1 MKSKNNGKDFCIFA
15 LPGMFCFFA
24 VVIIPFLY
32 GVYLTFTDWNG
43 VSQTKNFI
51 GLKNFAGVMSDRQ
64 FWSSLLLTFKY
75 VIVVVLL
82 VNVIAFAIAYL
93 LTRGIKGQ
101 NFFRAGFFTPNLIG
115 GIVLGYIWQFVF
127 SRVFVNIGEGTGW
140 NLFEISW
147 LSEPNRA
154 FAALILVSVWQLS
167 GYMILIYVAGF
178 MGLSEDV
185 MEAASI
191 DGASGF
197 AKLKNIVLPLMMSSI
212 TICLFLTLSRAF
224 MVYDLNLSLTA
235 GGPYGTTEMA
245 AMHVYE
251 KAFTSRQFGVGQAE
265 ALILFIVVAC
275 ISGLQVYFTKKQEVE
290 A

>member
-1 MKSKNNGKDFCIFA
+1 MFA

-32 GVYLTFTDWNG
+32 GVYLTFTDWDG
-43 VSQTKNFI
+43 VSSEKNFI
-51 GLKNFAGVMSDRQ
+51 WFENFKGVIRDGE
-64 FWSSLLLTFKY
+64 FWTSLLLTFKY
-75 VIVVVLL
+75 VILVVVL
-82 VNVIAFAIAYL
+82 VNVIAFVIAYL
-93 LTRGIKGQ
+93 LTRGMKGQ

-127 SRVFVNIGEGTGW
+127 SRVFVSIGESTGW
-140 NLFEISW
+140 GLFEASW
-147 LSEPNRA
+147 LSDPDLA
-154 FAALILVSVWQLS
+154 FAALVLVTVWQLS

-191 DGASGF
+191 DGASGWM
-197 AKLKNIVLPLMMSSI
+197 KMRRIVLPLMMSSI
-212 TICLFLTLSRAF
+212 TICLFLTLSKAF
-224 MVYDLNLSLTA
+224 MVYDVNLSLTS
-235 GGPYGTTEMA
+235 GGPYGTTQMA

-275 ISGLQVYFTKKQEVE
+275 ISGLQVYLTKKQEVE

>member
-1 MKSKNNGKDFCIFA
+1 MESKNKGKDFCIFA

-43 VSQTKNFI
+43 VAQDKSFIGFTNFI
-51 GLKNFAGVMSDRQ
+51 SVVQDKL

-75 VIVVVLL
+75 VIVVVIL

-127 SRVFVNIGEGTGW
+127 SRVFVNIGESTGW

-147 LSEPNRA
+147 LSDPGKA
-154 FAALILVSVWQLS
+154 FAALVMVSVWQLS

-191 DGASGF
+191 DGATGW
-197 AKLKNIVLPLMMSSI
+197 AKLKNIIMPLMMSSI

-224 MVYDLNLSLTA
+224 MVYDINLSLTS

-275 ISGLQVYFTKKQEVE
+275 ISGLQVYLTKKQEVE

>member
-1 MKSKNNGKDFCIFA
+1 MFA
-15 LPGMFCFFA
+15 LPGLFCFLA
-24 VVIIPFLY
+24 VVIVPFIY
-32 GVYLTFTDWNG
+32 GVYLTLTDWDG
-43 VSQTKNFI
+43 VASVKNFV
-51 GLKNFAGVMSDRQ
+51 GLENFGGVMRDSQ
-64 FWSSLLLTFKY
+64 FWTSLLLTFKY
-75 VIVVVLL
+75 VVFVVVI

-127 SRVFVNIGEGTGW
+127 SRVFVSIGETTGW
-140 NLFEISW
+140 KLFEASW
-147 LSEPNRA
+147 LSDPTNA
-154 FAALILVSVWQLS
+154 FVALVVVSVWQLS

-178 MGLSEDV
+178 MGLNEDV

-191 DGASGF
+191 DGATGWV
-197 AKLKNIVLPLMMSSI
+197 KLKSIILPLMMSSI

-224 MVYDLNLSLTA
+224 MVYDVNLSLT
-235 GGPYGTTEMA
+235 GGAPYGTTEMA

-251 KAFTSRQFGVGQAE
+251 KAFTSRQFGVGQSE
-265 ALILFIVVAC
+265 ALILFIIVAV
-275 ISGLQVYFTKKQEVE
+275 ISGLQVYLTKKQEVE

>member
-1 MKSKNNGKDFCIFA
+1 MRNKNKGKDFCMFA

-24 VVIIPFLY
+24 VVIIPFVY
-32 GVYLTFTDWNG
+32 GVYLTLTDWNG
-43 VSQTKNFI
+43 VAKVKNFI
-51 GLKNFAGVMSDRQ
+51 GLENFKGVMKDGQ
-64 FWSSLLLTFKY
+64 FWTSLGLTFKY
-75 VIVVVLL
+75 VILVVLL
-82 VNVIAFAIAYL
+82 VNVIAFLLAYL

-127 SRVFVNIGEGTGW
+127 SRVFVNVGEATGW
-140 NLFEISW
+140 KLFGVSW
-147 LSEPNRA
+147 LSDPTKA
-154 FAALILVSVWQLS
+154 FVALVAVSVWQLS

-191 DGASGF
+191 DGASGWV
-197 AKLKNIVLPLMMSSI
+197 KMKSIIMPLMMSSV

-224 MVYDLNLSLTA
+224 MVYDVNLSLTA
-235 GGPYGTTEMA
+235 GAPYGTTEMA

-265 ALILFIVVAC
+265 AFILFIIVAC
-275 ISGLQVYFTKKQEVE
+275 ISGIRVYLTKKKEVE

>member
-1 MKSKNNGKDFCIFA
+1 MFA

-24 VVIIPFLY
+24 VVMVPFLY
-32 GVYLTFTDWNG
+32 GVYLTMTDWNG
-43 VSQTKNFI
+43 VASTKNFI
-51 GLKNFAGVMSDRQ
+51 GIENFLGVLRDGQ

-75 VIVVVLL
+75 VILVVLL
-82 VNVIAFAIAYL
+82 VNIVAFFLAYL

-127 SRVFVNIGEGTGW
+127 SRVFVNIGEATGW
-140 NLFEISW
+140 TLFGVSW
-147 LSEPNRA
+147 LSDPTKA
-154 FAALILVSVWQLS
+154 FIALVVVSVWQLS

-191 DGASGF
+191 DGATGWRKMKS
-197 AKLKNIVLPLMMSSI
+197 IVMPLMMSSV

-224 MVYDLNLSLTA
+224 MVYDVNLSLTA
-235 GGPYGTTEMA
+235 GAPYGTTQMA

-265 ALILFIVVAC
+265 ALILFLIVAC
-275 ISGLQVYFTKKQEVE
+275 ISGIQVYLTKKKEVE

>member
-1 MKSKNNGKDFCIFA
+1 MESKNKGKDFCMFA

-24 VVIIPFLY
+24 VVIVPFIY
-32 GVYLTFTDWNG
+32 GVYLTLTDWDG
-43 VSQTKNFI
+43 VAKVKNFI
-51 GLKNFAGVMSDRQ
+51 GLKNFAGVMHDKQ
-64 FWSSLLLTFKY
+64 FWTSLLLTFRY
-75 VIVVVLL
+75 VIVVVVL
-82 VNVIAFAIAYL
+82 VNVIAFLIAFL
-93 LTRGIKGQ
+93 LTRGMKGQ

-127 SRVFVNIGEGTGW
+127 SRVFVNIGESTGW
-140 NLFEISW
+140 KLFEVSW
-147 LSEPNRA
+147 LSEPEKA
-154 FAALILVSVWQLS
+154 FAAMVLVSVWQLS

-191 DGASGF
+191 DGASGWV
-197 AKLKNIVLPLMMSSI
+197 KMRHIVLPLMMSSI

-224 MVYDLNLSLTA
+224 MVYDVNLSLTA
-235 GGPYGTTEMA
+235 GGPYGSTEMA

-275 ISGLQVYFTKKQEVE
+275 ISGLQVYLTKKQEVE

>member
-1 MKSKNNGKDFCIFA
+1 MKSNNKKKDFCMFA

-24 VVIIPFLY
+24 VVIVPFLY
-32 GVYLTFTDWNG
+32 GVYLTLTDWNG
-43 VSQTKNFI
+43 VSKVKNFI
-51 GLKNFAGVMSDRQ
+51 GLENFAGVMKDAQ
-64 FWSSLLLTFKY
+64 FWSSLVLTFKY
-75 VIVVVLL
+75 VIAVVVL
-82 VNVIAFAIAYL
+82 VNVLDFAIAYL

-127 SRVFVNIGEGTGW
+127 SRVFVNIGESTGW
-140 NLFEISW
+140 SFFEVSW
-147 LSEPNRA
+147 LSEPNKA
-154 FAALILVSVWQLS
+154 FLALVVVSVWQLS

-191 DGASGF
+191 DGASGWV
-197 AKLKNIVLPLMMSSI
+197 KLKNIIMPLMMSSI

-224 MVYDLNLSLTA
+224 MVYDVNLSLTA
-235 GGPYGTTEMA
+235 GAPYGTTEMA

-265 ALILFIVVAC
+265 AFILFVIVAC
-275 ISGLQVYFTKKQEVE
+275 ISGLQVYFTKKREVE

>member
-1 MKSKNNGKDFCIFA
+1 MKSNSKGKDFCIFA

-24 VVIIPFLY
+24 VVIVPFIY
-32 GVYLTFTDWNG
+32 GVYLTLTDWNG
-43 VSQTKNFI
+43 VSKVKNFV
-51 GLKNFAGVMSDRQ
+51 GLKNFAGVMRDGQ
-64 FWSSLLLTFKY
+64 FWTSLLLTFKY
-75 VIVVVLL
+75 VILVVIL
-82 VNVIAFAIAYL
+82 VNVLAFGIAYL

-127 SRVFVNIGEGTGW
+127 SRVFVKIGETTGW
-140 NLFEISW
+140 QLFEVSW
-147 LSEPNRA
+147 LSDPSKA
-154 FAALILVSVWQLS
+154 FAALVLVSVWQLS

-185 MEAASI
+185 MEAESI
-191 DGASGF
+191 DGATGF
-197 AKLKNIVLPLMMSSI
+197 TKLKSIIMPLMMSSI

-235 GGPYGTTEMA
+235 GAPYGTTEMA

-265 ALILFIVVAC
+265 ALILFIIVAV
-275 ISGLQVYFTKKQEVE
+275 ISGIQVYLTKKQEVE

>member
-1 MKSKNNGKDFCIFA
+1 MNSKNKGKDFCMFA

-43 VSQTKNFI
+43 VSNEKNFI
-51 GLKNFAGVMSDRQ
+51 WFENFKGVISDKE
-64 FWSSLLLTFKY
+64 FWTSLLLTFKY
-75 VIVVVLL
+75 VIVVVVL

-127 SRVFVNIGEGTGW
+127 SRVFVNIGESTGW
-140 NLFEISW
+140 SLFEVSW
-147 LSEPNRA
+147 LSEPNKA
-154 FAALILVSVWQLS
+154 FAALVLVSVWQLS

-191 DGASGF
+191 DGASGWV
-197 AKLKNIVLPLMMSSI
+197 KMKNIILPLMMSSV

-224 MVYDLNLSLTA
+224 MVYDVNLSLTS
-235 GGPYGTTEMA
+235 GGPYGTTQMA

-275 ISGLQVYFTKKQEVE
+275 ISGIQVYLTKKQEVE

>member
-1 MKSKNNGKDFCIFA
+1 MKGKSGGKDFCGFA

-24 VVIIPFLY
+24 VVILPFVY
-32 GVYLTFTDWNG
+32 GVYLTLTDWNG
-43 VSQTKNFI
+43 VSSVKNFV
-51 GLKNFAGVMSDRQ
+51 GPTNFLSVLKDSQ
-64 FWSSLLLTFKY
+64 FWTSLLLTFKY
-75 VIVVVLL
+75 VIFVVII
-82 VNVIAFAIAYL
+82 VNIMAFAIAYL

-115 GIVLGYIWQFVF
+115 GLVLGYIWQFVF
-127 SRVFVNIGEGTGW
+127 SRVFVGIGDATGW
-140 NLFEISW
+140 SLFESSW
-147 LSEPNRA
+147 LSDPSLA
-154 FAALILVSVWQLS
+154 FAALVLVSVWQLS

-178 MGLSEDV
+178 MGLSQDV

-191 DGASGF
+191 DGATGWV
-197 AKLKNIVLPLMMSSI
+197 KLRSIILPLMMSSI

-224 MVYDLNLSLTA
+224 MVYDVNLSLTA
-235 GGPYGTTEMA
+235 GAPYGTTEMA

-265 ALILFIVVAC
+265 ALILFVIVAI
-275 ISGLQVYFTKKQEVE
+275 ISGIQVYLTKRQEVE

>member
-1 MKSKNNGKDFCIFA
+1 MRGKNKGKDFCMFA

-24 VVIIPFLY
+24 VVIVPFIY

-43 VSQTKNFI
+43 VAQVKNFV
-51 GLKNFAGVMSDRQ
+51 GFKNFGGVVKDAQ
-64 FWSSLLLTFKY
+64 FWTSLLLTFKY
-75 VIVVVLL
+75 VIFVVLI
-82 VNVIAFAIAYL
+82 VNVLAFAIAYL
-93 LTRGIKGQ
+93 LTRGMKGE

-127 SRVFVNIGEGTGW
+127 SRVFVSIGESTGW
-140 NLFEISW
+140 KIFEVSW
-147 LSEPNRA
+147 LPDPTNA
-154 FAALILVSVWQLS
+154 FIALVVVSVWQLS

-197 AKLKNIVLPLMMSSI
+197 VKLKSIIMPLMMSSI

-224 MVYDLNLSLTA
+224 MVYDVNLSLTA
-235 GGPYGTTEMA
+235 GAPYGTTEMA

-251 KAFTSRQFGVGQAE
+251 KAFTSRQFGVGQSE
-265 ALILFIVVAC
+265 ALILFLIVAC
-275 ISGLQVYFTKKQEVE
+275 ISGVQVYLTKRQEVE

>member
-1 MKSKNNGKDFCIFA
+1 MKSSNKGKDFCVFV
-15 LPGMFCFFA
+15 LPGLFCFLA
-24 VVIIPFLY
+24 VVMVPFIY
-32 GVYLTFTDWNG
+32 GIYLTLTDWNG
-43 VSQTKNFI
+43 VSSVKNFV
-51 GLKNFAGVMSDRQ
+51 GLSNFAAVMRDAQ
-64 FWSSLLLTFKY
+64 FWKSLLLTFKY
-75 VIVVVLL
+75 VIAVVVL
-82 VNVIAFAIAYL
+82 VNVIAFLLAYI

-127 SRVFVNIGEGTGW
+127 SRVFVSIGETTGW
-140 NLFEISW
+140 SLFEISW
-147 LSEPNRA
+147 LSTPNKA
-154 FAALILVSVWQLS
+154 FAALVLVSVWQLA

-185 MEAASI
+185 LEAASI
-191 DGASGF
+191 DGASGWV
-197 AKLKNIVLPLMMSSI
+197 KMKNIILPLMMSSV

-224 MVYDLNLSLTA
+224 MVYDVNLSLT
-235 GGPYGTTEMA
+235 GGAPYGTTEMA

-265 ALILFIVVAC
+265 AFILFIIVAC
-275 ISGLQVYFTKKQEVE
+275 ISGIQVYTTKKREVE

>member
-1 MKSKNNGKDFCIFA
+1 MESKNKGKDFCMFA

-24 VVIIPFLY
+24 VVIVPFIY
-32 GVYLTFTDWNG
+32 GVYLTLTDWDG
-43 VSQTKNFI
+43 VAKVKNFI
-51 GLKNFAGVMSDRQ
+51 GLKNFAGVMHDKQ
-64 FWSSLLLTFKY
+64 FWTSLLLTFKY
-75 VIVVVLL
+75 VIVVVVL
-82 VNVIAFAIAYL
+82 VNVIAFLIAFL
-93 LTRGIKGQ
+93 LTRGMKGQ

-127 SRVFVNIGEGTGW
+127 SRVFVNIGESTGW
-140 NLFEISW
+140 KLFEVSW
-147 LSEPNRA
+147 LSEPEKA
-154 FAALILVSVWQLS
+154 FAAMVLVSVWQLS

-191 DGASGF
+191 DGASGWV
-197 AKLKNIVLPLMMSSI
+197 KMRHIVLPLMMSSI

-224 MVYDLNLSLTA
+224 MVYDVNLSLTA
-235 GGPYGTTEMA
+235 GGPYGSTEMA

-251 KAFTSRQFGVGQAE
+251 KAFTSRQFGIGQAE

-275 ISGLQVYFTKKQEVE
+275 ISGLQVYLTKNQEVE

>member
-1 MKSKNNGKDFCIFA
+1 MRSKHKGKDFCVFA

-32 GVYLTFTDWNG
+32 GVYLTFTDWDG
-43 VSQTKNFI
+43 VSSEKNFI
-51 GLKNFAGVMSDRQ
+51 WFENFKGVIRDGE
-64 FWSSLLLTFKY
+64 FWTSLLLTFKY
-75 VIVVVLL
+75 VIVVVIL

-127 SRVFVNIGEGTGW
+127 SRVFVNIGESTGW
-140 NLFEISW
+140 ELFEASW
-147 LSEPNRA
+147 LSDPNLA
-154 FAALILVSVWQLS
+154 FAALVLVTVWQLS

-191 DGASGF
+191 DGASGWI
-197 AKLKNIVLPLMMSSI
+197 KMRKIILPLMMSSI
-212 TICLFLTLSRAF
+212 TICLFLTLSKAF
-224 MVYDLNLSLTA
+224 MVYDVNLSLTS
-235 GGPYGTTEMA
+235 GGPYGTTQMA

-275 ISGLQVYFTKKQEVE
+275 ISGIQVYLTKKQEVE

>member
-1 MKSKNNGKDFCIFA
+1 MRSKHKGKDFCMFA

-32 GVYLTFTDWNG
+32 GVYLTFTDWDG
-43 VSQTKNFI
+43 VSSEKNFI
-51 GLKNFAGVMSDRQ
+51 WFENFKGVLRDGE
-64 FWSSLLLTFKY
+64 FWTSLLLTFKY
-75 VIVVVLL
+75 VILVVIL
-82 VNVIAFAIAYL
+82 VNVIAFVIAYL
-93 LTRGIKGQ
+93 LTRGMKGQ

-127 SRVFVNIGEGTGW
+127 SRVFVSIGESTGW
-140 NLFEISW
+140 ELFEASW
-147 LSEPNRA
+147 LSDPDLA
-154 FAALILVSVWQLS
+154 FAALVLVTVWQLS

-191 DGASGF
+191 DGASGWM
-197 AKLKNIVLPLMMSSI
+197 KMRKIVLPLMMSSI
-212 TICLFLTLSRAF
+212 TICLFLTLSKAF
-224 MVYDLNLSLTA
+224 MVYDVNLSLTS
-235 GGPYGTTEMA
+235 GGPYGTTQMA

-275 ISGLQVYFTKKQEVE
+275 ISGLQVYLTKKQEVE